1 MPLSPEEPQ
10 IHESAQG
17 PRVTPATGR
26 PASTPRP
33 VPGPRTAA
41 TPRPGRPVPGPARPA
56 PPAQRSHTPAG
67 RSPSPRQENR
77 SVPQIQ
83 LIPAPADGAL
93 DAADEAVD
101 VLLDSGRAPGDVLV
115 LTTGEQHPWAA
126 HELSF
131 GEAAYWAQ
139 HDARDDVFYA
149 DAAAA
154 ERAAA
159 RPVVIVAVNG
169 EGGPSDDVLT
179 RALPSAKARAS
190 VLLIVCGDPQRVN
203 ALLGAGV

>member
-1 MPLSPEEPQ
+1 M
-10 IHESAQG
+10 
-17 PRVTPATGR
+17 
-26 PASTPRP
+26 
-33 VPGPRTAA
+33 
-41 TPRPGRPVPGPARPA
+41 
-56 PPAQRSHTPAG
+56 
-67 RSPSPRQENR
+67 
-77 SVPQIQ
+77 PQIQ

-115 LTTGEQHPWAA
+115 FTTGEQHPWAA

-169 EGGPSDDVLT
+169 EGGTSDDVLT
-179 RALPSAKARAS
+179 GALPSAKARATA
-190 VLLIVCGDPQRVN
+190 LLIVCGDPQRVN
-203 ALLGAGV
+203 AVLGASV